1 MAEATGP
8 DCRKLAMLHTGLV
21 AVDGHYALTDQP
33 DPDPVTWTF
42 SVNLRQAWVLPSALL
57 QSAGRTWAAC
67 VVGSGLSPY
76 YRGSLAGA
84 YSGGNLPDD
93 FGACWDSREVTGGIR
108 PLDCHQ
114 PHLAELISTGTV
126 PDRTDITAADLHRS
140 CERLAARVMG
150 RNDPTGGVGLAV
162 KVFPETVDEQL
173 RLNPRL
179 DIVCYI
185 AAVERSLD
193 GTIVD
198 LRDRPI
204 PYSG

>member
-1 MAEATGP
+1 
-8 DCRKLAMLHTGLV
+8 
-21 AVDGHYALTDQP
+21 
-33 DPDPVTWTF
+33 
-42 SVNLRQAWVLPSALL
+42 
-57 QSAGRTWAAC
+57 
-67 VVGSGLSPY
+67 
-76 YRGSLAGA
+76 
-84 YSGGNLPDD
+84 
-93 FGACWDSREVTGGIR
+93 
-108 PLDCHQ
+108 
-114 PHLAELISTGTV
+114 
-126 PDRTDITAADLHRS
+126 
-140 CERLAARVMG
+140 MG

>member
-1 MAEATGP
+1 M
-8 DCRKLAMLHTGLV
+8 
-21 AVDGHYALTDQP
+21 
-33 DPDPVTWTF
+33 TWKF
-42 SVNLRQAWVLPSALL
+42 SVNLQQAWVLPSVLL
-57 QSAGRTWAAC
+57 QSAGRIWAAC
-67 VVGSGLSPY
+67 VVGSGLTPY
-76 YRGSLAGA
+76 YEGSLAGA

-126 PDRTDITAADLHRS
+126 PDRTAITMADVHRS

-150 RNDPTGGVGLAV
+150 RNDPTVGGGLTV
-162 KVFPETVDEQL
+162 KVFPETVDEQV

-185 AAVERSLD
+185 AAAERSLD

-198 LRDRPI
+198 MRDGPI